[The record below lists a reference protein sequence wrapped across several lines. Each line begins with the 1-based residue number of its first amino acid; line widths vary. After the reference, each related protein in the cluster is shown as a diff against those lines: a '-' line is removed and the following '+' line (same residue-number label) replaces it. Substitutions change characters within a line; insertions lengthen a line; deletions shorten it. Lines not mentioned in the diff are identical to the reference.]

1 MHAYERIKL
10 KFTKYLK
17 SAESFLQPFDN
28 LFLCVTKCLFFS
40 SASLFCAK
48 KKINPVFISVRHN

>member
-17 SAESFLQPFDN
+17 SAEFFLQPFDN

-40 SASLFCAK
+40 LASLFCAK
-48 KKINPVFISVRHN
+48 KKLIPFSSL

>member
-17 SAESFLQPFDN
+17 SAEFFLQPFDN
-28 LFLCVTKCLFFS
+28 LFLCVTKCLFS
-40 SASLFCAK
+40 RQLLCSVQK
-48 KKINPVFISVRHN
+48 KN